1 VDAFLAASQGGDFA
15 ALLRMLDPEVVM
27 RADAA
32 GASMGA
38 AALVRGAG
46 PVAEVFSGRARAA
59 QLATIDG
66 EAGVVWS
73 RGGTPMVVFDFTIDL
88 SVGDEGRITAI
99 DLLAD
104 PATLAE
110 MTIEPA

>member
-15 ALLRMLDPEVVM
+15 ALLRMLDPDVVM

-38 AALVRGAG
+38 AALVRGASS
-46 PVAEVFSGRARAA
+46 VAEVFSGRARAA

-73 RGGTPMVVFDFTIDL
+73 RGGTPMVVFDFTIDNQ
-88 SVGDEGRITAI
+88 GHITAI